1 MNRRNFLRGSAT
13 VGAAVVAVKAMP
25 NGVEIDNAQL
35 IAEIPEPDYTMATT
49 IHGPRP
55 IMFTAP
61 SAPSK
66 DRGMA
71 TPLSER
77 DWWHRG

>member
-25 NGVEIDNAQL
+25 KDEIVLPA
-35 IAEIPEPDYTMATT
+35 PEQIYDIVPTETPLQTMA
-49 IHGPRP
+49 
-55 IMFTAP
+55 FTMT
-61 SAPSK
+61 SAPLK